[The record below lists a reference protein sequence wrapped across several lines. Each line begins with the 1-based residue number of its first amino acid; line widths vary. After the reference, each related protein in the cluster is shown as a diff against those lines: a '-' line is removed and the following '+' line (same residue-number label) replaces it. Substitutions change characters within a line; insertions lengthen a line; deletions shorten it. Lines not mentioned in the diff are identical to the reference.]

1 MTARKSA
8 PAADPLPLADYLP
21 QIQGLVLR
29 GYSHHFVRYFALCVR
44 PEAVGE
50 ARTFLD
56 TISGGVTGAFP
67 QITSAVDWGVP
78 RPSSTLNLAFTMNGL
93 KNIGV
98 PQSTL
103 ASFFQQ
109 QLDHVPFIDGSVDHA
124 ADVGDANSSFT
135 SWNAPPWRIDDS
147 MFDVLLI
154 VYGDTPEVIEAQSV
168 VLRGLFRAGFTE
180 LQNENLVLDCQDLP
194 ANLVYFDYHDGIAQ
208 PHIAGNPFVEKP
220 DGGQPPVDPGGF
232 LLGMGTQQ
240 PWTNI
245 PVPTPAQF
253 GKLGTFAAFRIMRQ
267 HLDAFENFLVT
278 QLPNFK
284 QLYPFFPNTLEGDRV
299 ARDALKAMLVGRWPN
314 GTPLAMW
321 PVTGPSPA
329 PAKPEQELNDF
340 LYPAPAAVGG
350 CPFGAHIRRTNPRDE
365 QNPALPHRIM
375 RRAMP
380 YQIPYCPTD
389 RYSGEVGLM
398 GLFLCASLAQQFDFV
413 LGQWVNN
420 AAPETPSANYDQA
433 DPVIGNHP
441 PVLNP
446 PPPPGDAIVVTLDDS
461 GALSIANFT
470 QTVGSAYVFI
480 PSLPSIRWVAALT

>member
-1 MTARKSA
+1 MRAGKSPRAAA
-8 PAADPLPLADYLP
+8 PPPLAEYLP

-29 GYSHHFVRYFALCVR
+29 GYSHPFVRYFALCVR

-50 ARTFLD
+50 ARAFL
-56 TISGGVTGAFP
+56 TKISGGVTGPFP

-98 PQSTL
+98 PPSTL
-103 ASFFQQ
+103 ASFNQQ
-109 QLDHVPFIDGSVDHA
+109 QLDHLPFINGSVNDA
-124 ADVGDANSSFT
+124 ENAGDVSSSFS

-154 VYGDTPEVIEAQSV
+154 VYGDTPEVIEAQSA
-168 VLRGLFRAGFTE
+168 VLRGLFKAGFTE
-180 LQNENLVLDCQDLP
+180 LQHENLVLDCQDLP

-208 PHIAGNPFVEKP
+208 PHIAGNPFAERP

-232 LLGMGTQQ
+232 LLGMGTQP

-253 GKLGTFAAFRIMRQ
+253 GMRGTFAAFRIMRQ
-267 HLDAFENFLVT
+267 HLDAFESFLVA
-278 QLPNFK
+278 QLPAFK
-284 QLYPFFPNTLEGDRV
+284 QLYYPFFADTPEGDRV

-314 GTPLAMW
+314 GTPLAVF
-321 PVTGPSPA
+321 PVTSGAPA
-329 PAKPEQELNDF
+329 PVLPEHVLNDF
-340 LYPAPAAVGG
+340 TYPVPAAVGG
-350 CPFGAHIRRTNPRDE
+350 CPFGSHIRRANPRDA

-398 GLFLCASLAQQFDFV
+398 GLFLCASLGQQFDFV
-413 LGQWVNN
+413 LGQWVNSQ
-420 AAPETPSANYDQA
+420 APESPSQNFDQA

-441 PVLNP
+441 S
-446 PPPPGDAIVVTLDDS
+446 GDAIVVTLDDS
-461 GALSIANFT
+461 GALTIANFT
-470 QTVGSAYVFI
+470 QTVGSAYVF
-480 PSLPSIRWVAALT
+480 LPSVPSIQWVAAGCPPV

>member
-1 MTARKSA
+1 MT
-8 PAADPLPLADYLP
+8 ADPLPLRDYLP

-44 PEAVGE
+44 PDALAE
-50 ARTFLD
+50 ARAFLAG
-56 TISGGVTGAFP
+56 ISRGAPGTFP

-93 KNIGV
+93 KNAGV

-103 ASFFQQ
+103 DSFNQE
-109 QLDHVPFIDGSVDHA
+109 QLDHLPFINGSVSDA
-124 ADVGDANSSFT
+124 ENVGDVNSSFS
-135 SWNAPPWRIDDS
+135 SWNVPPWRIDDS
-147 MFDVLLI
+147 MFDVLLV
-154 VYGDTPEVIEAQSV
+154 VYGDTPEVIEAQSA
-168 VLRGLFRAGFTE
+168 VLRGLFAAGFTE

-194 ANLVYFDYHDGIAQ
+194 ADLVYFDYHDGIAQ
-208 PHIAGNPFVEKP
+208 PHIAGNPFAEKP

-253 GKLGTFAAFRIMRQ
+253 GMRGTFAAFRIMRQ

-278 QLPNFK
+278 QLPAFK
-284 QLYPFFPNTLEGDRV
+284 QLYDFFPNTPEGDRV

-314 GTPLAMW
+314 GTPLATW
-321 PVTGPSPA
+321 PVTTGVPA
-329 PAKPEQELNDF
+329 PVLPEHVLNDF
-340 LYPAPAAVGG
+340 TYPVPPAVGG

-365 QNPALPHRIM
+365 INPAVTHRIM

-380 YQIPYCPTD
+380 YQIPYCATD

-398 GLFLCASLAQQFDFV
+398 GLFLCASLGQQFDFV

-420 AAPETPSANYDQA
+420 AAPETPSENFDQA

-461 GALSIANFT
+461 GALTIADFT

-480 PSLPSIRWVAALT
+480 PSLPSIQWVAAGCPAA